1 MIMKIIKHYY
11 NVMLLYEIDYY
22 KSNQNDCYKIKDEK
36 KERKT
41 HKG

>member
-1 MIMKIIKHYY
+1 MLCFYTKQSIIKAIKMI
-11 NVMLLYEIDYY
+11 VI
-22 KSNQNDCYKIKDEK
+22 KIKDEK